1 MTNRVPIQQ
10 HADPTDHVLLPTI
23 SVACFE
29 RGQNPSVVF
38 PSRRQLPVPPSH
50 PLLGSSA
57 PIPNY
62 AVSPPTPA
70 EHKHLRASFLA
81 TFSRPLESAPRRVL
95 GNTVLERRSGTFA
108 IPHLASSIPLE
119 GHPLADDLSLCAAP
133 DAPALPGT
141 GISSAMREAQS
152 PPEHPNTFDPSSST
166 PGRQKRL
173 LLELLVGIIGKN
185 ARGQG
190 PRHSDLMP
198 RGTHTEAARRG
209 CFCRPLGRSFAPCRF
224 QTSSSNLAATMAR
237 SSSQIRVSAR
247 FPRVRSRGFRSMN
260 QPPGGAA

>member
-10 HADPTDHVLLPTI
+10 HADPTDHVLLPTM

-70 EHKHLRASFLA
+70 EHEHLRASFLA

-119 GHPLADDLSLCAAP
+119 GHPLADDLLAAL
-133 DAPALPGT
+133 DAPARPGAV
-141 GISSAMREAQS
+141 AMREAQS
-152 PPEHPNTFDPSSST
+152 PRPRVPEH
-166 PGRQKRL
+166 
-173 LLELLVGIIGKN
+173 I
-185 ARGQG
+185 
-190 PRHSDLMP
+190 
-198 RGTHTEAARRG
+198 
-209 CFCRPLGRSFAPCRF
+209 RPLERHTTRRKQRRPLRSSPRCGSQGCDPLGAADCAQPVIALRHPPGLHPDHQGIELSGIRYVD
-224 QTSSSNLAATMAR
+224 QTILLSLCCLSRAIDSKVSATMKDLE
-237 SSSQIRVSAR
+237 
-247 FPRVRSRGFRSMN
+247 
-260 QPPGGAA
+260 